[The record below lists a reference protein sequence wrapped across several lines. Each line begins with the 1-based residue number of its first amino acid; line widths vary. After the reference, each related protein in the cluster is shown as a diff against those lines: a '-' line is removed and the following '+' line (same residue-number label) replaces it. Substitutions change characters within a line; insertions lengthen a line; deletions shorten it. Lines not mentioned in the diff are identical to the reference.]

1 MGYCREKCID
11 GKLILPDMALG
22 YKCAELICSVLMD
35 KDFYIS
41 HLVKTQTFVTTFF
54 IGLEKEP
61 SGG

>member
-11 GKLILPDMALG
+11 GKLILRDMALG

-41 HLVKTQTFVTTFF
+41 HLVKTPNFV
-54 IGLEKEP
+54 ISLL
-61 SGG
+61 